1 MSTTSAKITMSS
13 QPTKPVNFN
22 VSPKPHPKRDVKFL
36 AQLDFDS
43 IQAHF
48 DDMSK
53 EEHDALD
60 KELGHKN
67 FRGPSIP
74 YDDGSD
80 IAYEEELMLLVYCAT
95 KSSTIDAKAVYAK
108 AWQESA
114 YTSFFMLQFLIEISN
129 RSWDDFVASGTWDNS
144 ILDHALDN
152 IDPVRLVPLW
162 ENGDGL
168 CTSFTIF
175 VCECIEGADF
185 IFQNSSDGGHRAAV
199 SPSGLVVD
207 SSARTLLSGDEGEEM
222 KGFKGT
228 WKFVKVPHLT
238 LSFRSIRD
246 ATFKDFTRCKAKQR
260 LLKNA
265 YVNYMEQKDLY
276 VYFGMTIASGNL
288 RFNGKIE
295 WDVVARKITWS
306 SRGVDGFE
314 ESCAI
319 FNRDGNFMSQL
330 DCLRSI
336 RRFGMAEGRSEQYSR
351 VRIVLNMIWKTSVDI
366 FGFPQLYEK

>member
-1 MSTTSAKITMSS
+1 M
-13 QPTKPVNFN
+13 N
-22 VSPKPHPKRDVKFL
+22 
-36 AQLDFDS
+36 
-43 IQAHF
+43 
-48 DDMSK
+48 
-53 EEHDALD
+53 
-60 KELGHKN
+60 
-67 FRGPSIP
+67 
-74 YDDGSD
+74 
-80 IAYEEELMLLVYCAT
+80 
-95 KSSTIDAKAVYAK
+95 AKAVYAK

-129 RSWDDFVASGTWDNS
+129 RSWDDFVASGTWDKS

-162 ENGDGL
+162 ESGDGL

-207 SSARTLLSGDEGEEM
+207 SSARTLLSGDQGEEM

-246 ATFKDFTRCKAKQR
+246 ATFKDFTPLQNKTEAIKKCLRQLHGTKKFICLFR
-260 LLKNA
+260 
-265 YVNYMEQKDLY
+265 
-276 VYFGMTIASGNL
+276 TIESGTL

-319 FNRDGNFMSQL
+319 FNGDGNFMSQL

-351 VRIVLNMIWKTSVDI
+351 VRIVLNRIWKASVDV
-366 FGFPQLYEK
+366 FGFPQFYEK